1 MNADRRRKVAVIGL
15 VLCVIYVSSYLALS
29 RRGFAQADEWN
40 AKGFYFITP
49 SSHTAWQV
57 NWCLV
62 IVYYPLIA
70 IDNMLGT
77 GRPVGSEPIH
87 HLSAGSQEDLPGQ
100 DGCLC
105 VQTKDPFVTKRYY
118 RGF

>member
-40 AKGFYFITP
+40 ARGFYFITL
-49 SSHTAWQV
+49 SSHKAWQV

-62 IVYYPLIA
+62 IVYYNEPWRVSGEGLWDGTPSKPPSTLPEGSFLAFDPPGGRVKSIA
-70 IDNMLGT
+70 CKH
-77 GRPVGSEPIH
+77 V
-87 HLSAGSQEDLPGQ
+87 
-100 DGCLC
+100 
-105 VQTKDPFVTKRYY
+105 
-118 RGF
+118 

>member
-77 GRPVGSEPIH
+77 GRPVGSEPIY
-87 HLSAGSQEDLPGQ
+87 HLSVGGQEDLPGQ
-100 DGCLC
+100 DGLLCL
-105 VQTKDPFVTKRYY
+105 QTK
-118 RGF
+118 G

>member
-15 VLCVIYVSSYLALS
+15 VLCVIYVSSYWALS

-40 AKGFYFITP
+40 AKGFYFIAP

-62 IVYYPLIA
+62 IVYYPLIG

-77 GRPVGSEPIH
+77 GRGVGSEPIYL
-87 HLSAGSQEDLPGQ
+87 LSVSGQESPPGQ
-100 DGCLC
+100 VGDGSSKQFT
-105 VQTKDPFVTKRYY
+105 VSWDGT
-118 RGF
+118 